1 MEKSLIKPFIAKR
14 VAQEFT
20 DGMVVNLGIG
30 LPVLCTSFL
39 PEGIHVTVHSE
50 LGIVGQGPD
59 GPRPLSEEEQRR
71 TRHVLW
77 RITRQK
83 VDQSMLEKPS
93 GQ

>member
-1 MEKSLIKPFIAKR
+1 MADTTT
-14 VAQEFT
+14 AQMRIMLQGYEQQLLAARRLGKAVGQEVQFT
-20 DGMVVNLGIG
+20 YPPGGR
-30 LPVLCTSFL
+30 LC
-39 PEGIHVTVHSE
+39 
-50 LGIVGQGPD
+50 IVGQGPE